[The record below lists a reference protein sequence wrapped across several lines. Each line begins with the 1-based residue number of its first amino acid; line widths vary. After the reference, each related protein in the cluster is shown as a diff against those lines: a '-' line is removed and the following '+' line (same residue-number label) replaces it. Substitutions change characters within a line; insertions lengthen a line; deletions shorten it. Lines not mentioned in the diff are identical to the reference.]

1 MSAIDNLVTE
11 YNDVLINIYQFN
23 EDIQNDEEVASF
35 LSQFKHWYYIPDLN
49 MFGPSKYIGYKNMN
63 SIVFNQGIQK
73 SEVET
78 GKVLKEWFYPLEP
91 NTNEDLVLRTELASL
106 LEQTDKKLRA
116 NAIIHVPKS
125 VLFLML
131 EPKSVG

>member
-23 EDIQNDEEVASF
+23 EDVRNDEEVAVY
-35 LSQFKHWYYIPDLN
+35 LSQFKHWYYIPELN

-63 SIVFNQGIQK
+63 SIAFNQGTHR

-78 GKVLKEWFYPLEP
+78 GKVLKEWFYPLQT

-106 LEQTDKKLRA
+106 LEDVDKKLRA
-116 NAIIHVPKS
+116 NAVIHVPKS
-125 VLFLML
+125 VLYLML

>member
-23 EDIQNDEEVASF
+23 EDLQNDEEVAAF

-106 LEQTDKKLRA
+106 LEQADKKLRA

>member
-23 EDIQNDEEVASF
+23 EDLRNDEEVSF
-35 LSQFKHWYYIPDLN
+35 YLSQFKHWYYIPDLN

-78 GKVLKEWFYPLEP
+78 GKVLKEWFYPLQTK
-91 NTNEDLVLRTELASL
+91 TNEDLVLRTELANL
-106 LEQTDKKLRA
+106 LEEAEKKLRA
-116 NAIIHVPKS
+116 NAVIHVPKS
-125 VLFLML
+125 VLYLML
-131 EPKSVG
+131 EPKSVR